1 MPSPV
6 RETIRKEV
14 ARLLREEREKRW
26 LSLNML
32 AAKSGLSRQMVS
44 YVEQTKRNPS
54 LDILLRI
61 TGVLEVNLDDV
72 IRRARLSAN
81 KRGN

>member
-14 ARLLREEREKRW
+14 ARLLREEREKRG